1 MKYIIRIGAF
11 TWILADIIT
20 WFLDFRWAITI
31 AIPVGMLLFSI
42 FDDTEA
48 KEANK
53 KAEAQ
58 KRPVSRQA

>member
-20 WFLDFRWAITI
+20 WLVDFRWAITI
-31 AIPVGMLLFSI
+31 AIPVGMLLFTI
-42 FDDTEA
+42 FDDKEA
-48 KEANK
+48 KR
-53 KAEAQ
+53 AQ

>member
-11 TWILADIIT
+11 TWILANIIT
-20 WFLDFRWAITI
+20 WLLDVRWAITI

>member
-20 WFLDFRWAITI
+20 WFLGFRWAITI

-42 FDDTEA
+42 FDDAEA
-48 KEANK
+48 KRAK
-53 KAEAQ
+53 
-58 KRPVSRQA
+58 KRPASLQA

>member
-48 KEANK
+48 KRAK
-53 KAEAQ
+53 

>member
-11 TWILADIIT
+11 TWILVDIIKL
-20 WFLDFRWAITI
+20 FASIEWAITI
-31 AIPVGMLLFSI
+31 AIPVGMLLFTI

-48 KEANK
+48 KQANK
-53 KAEAQ
+53 KAETQ

>member
-20 WFLDFRWAITI
+20 WLLDFRWAITI

-48 KEANK
+48 KGANK

>member
-20 WFLDFRWAITI
+20 WLVDFRWAITI
-31 AIPVGMLLFSI
+31 AVPVGMLLFSI
-42 FDDTEA
+42 FDDAEA

-53 KAEAQ
+53 KAETQ